1 MHPLVTSFFMEDY
14 MNIYKLC
21 LIIFCLLIIVFYF
34 YNLFKASQMLKNKKN
49 RKNKDKYIFSV
60 KYLMNKFKLKKE
72 KLLTKK
78 MLFIYSIID
87 SFIITL
93 VFMII
98 SLIEVPFIVQLFIGF
113 ALLFALIYAIYELL
127 GRYLKKKEGSYE

>member
-1 MHPLVTSFFMEDY
+1 
-14 MNIYKLC
+14 MNTFKLC
-21 LIIFCLLIIVFYF
+21 LIFFCLLVLIFYF
-34 YNLFKASQMLKNKKN
+34 YNLFIVLLLFKNKKN

-72 KLLTKK
+72 SLLTKK
-78 MLFIYSIID
+78 MLFIYSVID

-98 SLIEVPFIVQLFIGF
+98 SLIEIPFIIQLFMGF
-113 ALLFALIYAIYELL
+113 ALLFARIYAIYELL

>member
-1 MHPLVTSFFMEDY
+1 
-14 MNIYKLC
+14 MNTFKLC
-21 LIIFCLLIIVFYF
+21 LIFFCLLVLIFYF

-72 KLLTKK
+72 NLLTKK

-98 SLIEVPFIVQLFIGF
+98 SLIEIPFIIQLFMGF

>member
-1 MHPLVTSFFMEDY
+1 

-21 LIIFCLLIIVFYF
+21 LIIFCLLIILFYF

-72 KLLTKK
+72 NLLTKK
-78 MLFIYSIID
+78 MLFIYSVID

-98 SLIEVPFIVQLFIGF
+98 SLIEIPFIIQLFMGF

>member
-1 MHPLVTSFFMEDY
+1 

-21 LIIFCLLIIVFYF
+21 LIIFCLLIILFYF

-72 KLLTKK
+72 NLLTKK

-98 SLIEVPFIVQLFIGF
+98 SLIEIPFIIQLFMGF

-127 GRYLKKKEGSYE
+127 GRYLKKKEGSNE

>member
-1 MHPLVTSFFMEDY
+1 

-21 LIIFCLLIIVFYF
+21 LIIFCLLIILFYF

-72 KLLTKK
+72 SLLTKK

-93 VFMII
+93 VFMMI
-98 SLIEVPFIVQLFIGF
+98 SLIEIPFIVQLFMGF
-113 ALLFALIYAIYELL
+113 ALLFSLIYAIYELL

>member
-1 MHPLVTSFFMEDY
+1 
-14 MNIYKLC
+14 
-21 LIIFCLLIIVFYF
+21 
-34 YNLFKASQMLKNKKN
+34 MLKNKKN

-78 MLFIYSIID
+78 LLFIYSILD

-127 GRYLKKKEGSYE
+127 GRYLKKKEGYYE

>member
-1 MHPLVTSFFMEDY
+1 
-14 MNIYKLC
+14 
-21 LIIFCLLIIVFYF
+21 
-34 YNLFKASQMLKNKKN
+34 
-49 RKNKDKYIFSV
+49 
-60 KYLMNKFKLKKE
+60 MNKFKLKKE
-72 KLLTKK
+72 SLLTKK
-78 MLFIYSIID
+78 MLFIYSVID

-98 SLIEVPFIVQLFIGF
+98 SLIEIPFIIQLFMGF

>member
-1 MHPLVTSFFMEDY
+1 
-14 MNIYKLC
+14 MNTFKLC
-21 LIIFCLLIIVFYF
+21 LIFFCLLVLIFYF
-34 YNLFKASQMLKNKKN
+34 YNLFKVSQMLKNKKN

-72 KLLTKK
+72 SLLTKK
-78 MLFIYSIID
+78 MLFIYSVID

-98 SLIEVPFIVQLFIGF
+98 SLIEIPFIIQLFMGF

>member
-1 MHPLVTSFFMEDY
+1 
-14 MNIYKLC
+14 
-21 LIIFCLLIIVFYF
+21 
-34 YNLFKASQMLKNKKN
+34 MLKNKKN

-72 KLLTKK
+72 NLLTKK
-78 MLFIYSIID
+78 MLFIYSVID

-98 SLIEVPFIVQLFIGF
+98 SLIEIPFIIQLFMGF

>member
-1 MHPLVTSFFMEDY
+1 

-21 LIIFCLLIIVFYF
+21 LIIFCLLIILFYF

-72 KLLTKK
+72 NLLTKK
-78 MLFIYSIID
+78 MLFIYSVID

-98 SLIEVPFIVQLFIGF
+98 SLIEIPFIVQLFMGF
-113 ALLFALIYAIYELL
+113 ALLFSLIYAIYELL

>member
-1 MHPLVTSFFMEDY
+1 MISK
-14 MNIYKLC
+14 N
-21 LIIFCLLIIVFYF
+21 F

-72 KLLTKK
+72 NLLTKK
-78 MLFIYSIID
+78 MLFIYSVID

-98 SLIEVPFIVQLFIGF
+98 SLIEIPFIIQLFMGF

>member
-1 MHPLVTSFFMEDY
+1 
-14 MNIYKLC
+14 MNTFKLC
-21 LIIFCLLIIVFYF
+21 LIFFCLLVLIFYF

-72 KLLTKK
+72 NLLTKK
-78 MLFIYSIID
+78 MLFIYSVID

-98 SLIEVPFIVQLFIGF
+98 SLIEIPFIIQLFMGF

>member
-1 MHPLVTSFFMEDY
+1 
-14 MNIYKLC
+14 MNTFKLC
-21 LIIFCLLIIVFYF
+21 LIFFCLLVLIFYF

-72 KLLTKK
+72 NLLTKK
-78 MLFIYSIID
+78 MLFIYSVID

-98 SLIEVPFIVQLFIGF
+98 SLIEIPFIVQLFMGF